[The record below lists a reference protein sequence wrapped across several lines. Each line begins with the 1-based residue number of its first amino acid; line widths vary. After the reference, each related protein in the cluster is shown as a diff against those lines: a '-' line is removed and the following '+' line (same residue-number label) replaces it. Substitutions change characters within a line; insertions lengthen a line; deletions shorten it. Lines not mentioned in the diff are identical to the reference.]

1 VREQTLESRAD
12 PDRLIDHIV
21 RRHDDQQIDVALRV
35 RLAVGIGAEQD
46 DLVRVEPFGNLPGK
60 APDRRQ
66 RDVR

>member
-1 VREQTLESRAD
+1 MGKRPVQCQAD
-12 PDRLIDHIV
+12 TDFLIDDIV

-46 DLVRVEPFGNLPGK
+46 DLVRVESFGNLPGK